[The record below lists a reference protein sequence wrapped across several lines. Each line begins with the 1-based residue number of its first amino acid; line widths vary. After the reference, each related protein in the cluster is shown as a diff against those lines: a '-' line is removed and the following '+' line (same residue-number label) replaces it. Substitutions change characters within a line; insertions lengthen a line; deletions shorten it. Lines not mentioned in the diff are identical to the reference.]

1 MHLIFPPAQSSAW
14 RLSMHLVWY
23 KRRQQDPRFRKKLNA
38 DSLRYVRSLVSNS
51 LPLAGDTCSPGQ
63 VIQKKWNQNALAQY
77 ILLTG
82 FFPGQIGDNV
92 ERGYR
97 YSGPSAMD
105 RRSVIVKNERK
116 CRRLAREEDE
126 GYYFAFDTNSGKCH
140 VLTRSALTR
149 RRKEEGWVSGP
160 WFSGTPNPGVTESLS
175 HAIFGKVPRTCLC
188 NHPRMLRGRH
198 LVHGEEAVSRLQRQL
213 RRAVPAALL
222 WPQRMP
228 VLLLPGRPW
237 GLPPEGGG
245 EGTPEALPRFHGVR
259 PEQLPSASPLPAWL
273 AGLPRGQPVLPRSLF
288 CRRTAHCRGGLGMV
302 RFRPRLPPRLK
313 DG

>member
-38 DSLRYVRSLVSNS
+38 DSLRYGQSFFVSNS

-63 VIQKKWNQNALAQY
+63 VIQIKVESKCSCTVYTSYW
-77 ILLTG
+77 

-160 WFSGTPNPGVTESLS
+160 WFSGTTNPGVTESLS
-175 HAIFGKVPRTCLC
+175 HAIFGK
-188 NHPRMLRGRH
+188 
-198 LVHGEEAVSRLQRQL
+198 A
-213 RRAVPAALL
+213 
-222 WPQRMP
+222 
-228 VLLLPGRPW
+228 
-237 GLPPEGGG
+237 PPN
-245 EGTPEALPRFHGVR
+245 L
-259 PEQLPSASPLPAWL
+259 
-273 AGLPRGQPVLPRSLF
+273 SL
-288 CRRTAHCRGGLGMV
+288 
-302 RFRPRLPPRLK
+302 K
-313 DG
+313 SS